1 MTRFSLLTAGALALG
16 VATTAAAEARPTFA
30 TLHIDTAPARVWQ
43 ALQHRLTT
51 DRDRLVRADH
61 QRFEATLNL
70 PGAGE
75 VQVGADWDEVQG
87 GTRLT
92 WQPSTPASAAWMA
105 QLAARAASEPRD
117 NYLCGGD
124 HSQPEDLPEA
134 ALSGPPSCGGGGGQ
148 LASALFELEKC
159 GDYESALKIL
169 TACVRENHAGGLIR
183 LAWFYENGLG
193 VPRRLEQMT
202 KYLRLAATSPTPG
215 YRETAK
221 VHYAT
226 ALYFGIGSAVDRAGA
241 LRLFRE
247 AAAAGEGDAIHF
259 LRHGYSTAWRGQD
272 GGFYADPEWP
282 LAQLK

>member
-1 MTRFSLLTAGALALG
+1 MTRFSLLTAWALALG
-16 VATTAAAEARPTFA
+16 LATASAADEHRSLS

-43 ALQHRLTT
+43 AFQHQIAADQNLLRQ
-51 DRDRLVRADH
+51 ADH
-61 QRFEATLNL
+61 RRFEATLNL
-70 PGAGE
+70 PEAGE
-75 VQVGADWDEVQG
+75 VQLSADWDETRG

-92 WQPSTPASAAWMA
+92 WQPSTPASAAWMV

-117 NYLCGGD
+117 NYLCGGE
-124 HSQPEDLPEA
+124 HSKPEDLPEA
-134 ALSGPPSCGGGGGQ
+134 ALSGTPSCGGGGGR

-169 TACVRENHAGGLIR
+169 TACVKENHAGGLIR

-202 KYLRLAATSPTPG
+202 KYLRLAANSTTPG
-215 YRETAK
+215 YREAAK

-226 ALYFGIGSAVDRAGA
+226 ALYFGIGSAVDRDSA
-241 LRLFRE
+241 LHLFRE
-247 AAAAGEGDAIHF
+247 AAQAGEGDAIHF
-259 LRHGYSTAWRGQD
+259 LRHGYSTAWRRQD

-282 LAQLK
+282 RAQLN

>member
-1 MTRFSLLTAGALALG
+1 MIKLCLMAIWAIALGLGPALA
-16 VATTAAAEARPTFA
+16 ADERPPIA
-30 TLHIDTAPARVWQ
+30 TLHIDIAPTRVWQ
-43 ALQHRLTT
+43 AFRHQIAADGNVLRQ
-51 DRDRLVRADH
+51 ADH
-61 QRFEATLNL
+61 RRFEATLNL
-70 PGAGE
+70 PEAGDI
-75 VQVGADWDEVQG
+75 QLSADWDEVRG

-92 WQPSTPASAAWMA
+92 WQPLTPASAAWMA
-105 QLAARAASEPRD
+105 RLAARATTEPRD

-124 HSQPEDLPEA
+124 HSKPEDLPEA
-134 ALSGPPSCGGGGGQ
+134 TLSGNLSCGGGGGQ

-169 TACVRENHAGGLIR
+169 TACVKENHAGGLIR

-202 KYLRLAATSPTPG
+202 RYLRLAANSTTPG

-221 VHYAT
+221 VQYAT
-226 ALYFGIGSAVDRAGA
+226 ALYFGIGSKVDRNSA

-247 AAAAGEGDAIHF
+247 AAQAGESDATHF
-259 LRHGYSTAWRGQD
+259 LRHGYSTAWRPLD

-282 LAQLK
+282 PAQLN